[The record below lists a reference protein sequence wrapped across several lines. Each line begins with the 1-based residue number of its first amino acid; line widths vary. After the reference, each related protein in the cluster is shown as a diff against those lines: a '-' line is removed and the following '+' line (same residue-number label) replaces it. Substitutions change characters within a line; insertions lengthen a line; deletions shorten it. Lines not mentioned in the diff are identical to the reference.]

1 MLKIDGVLELCKTLA
16 TAIRQRVKGV
26 AVPAKKPTKSCEESL
41 WETTTKLRGSV
52 EFSEYKRAKMNFAVR
67 GYPHGG

>member
-1 MLKIDGVLELCKTLA
+1 MLAQTKT
-16 TAIRQRVKGV
+16 
-26 AVPAKKPTKSCEESL
+26 AKKPTKSCEESL
-41 WETTTKLRGSV
+41 WVTTTKLRNSV